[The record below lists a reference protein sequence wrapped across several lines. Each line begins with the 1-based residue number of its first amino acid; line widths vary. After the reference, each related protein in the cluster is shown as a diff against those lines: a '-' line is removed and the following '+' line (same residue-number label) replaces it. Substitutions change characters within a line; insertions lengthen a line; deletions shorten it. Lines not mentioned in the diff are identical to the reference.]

1 MGAGRPVRPRTQ
13 EGRGREWGAG
23 HRRWHPS
30 HSGASTRRLAAGGQP
45 GGPESGGQARLPW
58 AAPPR
63 PTGGSPAPTPR
74 AGGSG
79 VYSGRPREGAASTRE
94 LGTRGPPPGA
104 VPQPVSPGLS
114 GWLLRAAPGDSAVPG
129 TQQLLSVKYGH
140 RILRAAKE
148 IVLLLTLCHGGG
160 RLRDGAG
167 EWGAGPLTP
176 GCPLGWRRE
185 GPNQGPLHLADPS
198 TMGQGCFTWGRRGDR
213 QARWD
218 SPSDSEA
225 ALKIR

>member
-1 MGAGRPVRPRTQ
+1 MNYKLK
-13 EGRGREWGAG
+13 EGSDQG
-23 HRRWHPS
+23 
-30 HSGASTRRLAAGGQP
+30 
-45 GGPESGGQARLPW
+45 
-58 AAPPR
+58 APPR
-63 PTGGSPAPTPR
+63 TA
-74 AGGSG
+74 
-79 VYSGRPREGAASTRE
+79 AASASTP
-94 LGTRGPPPGA
+94 T
-104 VPQPVSPGLS
+104 VS
-114 GWLLRAAPGDSAVPG
+114 
-129 TQQLLSVKYGH
+129 H
-140 RILRAAKE
+140 
-148 IVLLLTLCHGGG
+148 CM
-160 RLRDGAG
+160 AG